1 MRRLFLIL
9 SIIFAI
15 PAFIFLTKPGMY
27 WNMHDDMQMIRQLE
41 MEKCLKD
48 GQIPCRWTPDLGYG
62 YGYPL
67 FNFYPPMP
75 YFVGQ
80 VYRTIGLSYIATV
93 RWTAITQF
101 VLAAVF
107 MYLLAESIFGP
118 VGGLISSVFY
128 TYAPYHFLNIYIRG
142 AMNEAWAA
150 VFFPLVLY
158 LIKRLIDSNR
168 NIFVFLIGLAFAGL
182 MLSHNPMVLIFS
194 PVVVTWSLF
203 WLYQKHHLEIS
214 KAIPSLVKLFL
225 SAVLA
230 FSLAAFFT
238 LPVLFE
244 TKYVQIDS
252 MFSGYYNFSIHFTSL
267 KQLFVSNLWN
277 DGPSVWGQE
286 DGMSFAVGYV
296 HWILSLIIVAWSGI
310 LLIRSSKNR
319 SQFLLIFLI
328 GLMAFFSAF
337 MTHERSTFIWLI
349 LTPIQ
354 KIQFP
359 WRFLNITSLLTSLT
373 VGSLPFILRTRLGAF
388 KTYLLSILTIV
399 LVIVVNYRYTKPIH
413 SGPVTDSQ
421 KFSGLAWTNQITSG
435 IYDYLPKT
443 AQKAATGPAS
453 EFVDSVSP
461 STTVFKTSGVKR
473 GSDWLFGNINL
484 SQESDVTISQLAF
497 PNFKVVNNGLEAS
510 YKIEP
515 TLGRIVLHLPAGNN
529 QVYIKLQNTP
539 VRVISNIVSL
549 SGWLITISYFFS
561 FIWKKKLSKK

>member
-9 SIIFAI
+9 SILFAM

-80 VYRTIGLSYIATV
+80 VFRTLGLSYIATV

-101 VLAAVF
+101 VLAAAF
-107 MYLLAESIFGP
+107 MYLLAESVFGP
-118 VGGLISSVFY
+118 TGGLIASVFY

-150 VFFPLVLY
+150 VFFPLILY
-158 LIKRLIDSNR
+158 LIKKLIDTNK
-168 NIFVFLIGLAFAGL
+168 NVFLFLTSIAVTGL

-194 PVVVTWSLF
+194 PVAVIWSLF
-203 WLYQKHHLEIS
+203 WLYQKYRLDIP
-214 KAIPSLVKLFL
+214 KAVPAITKLFL

-267 KQLFVSNLWN
+267 RQLFISNLWN
-277 DGPSVWGQE
+277 DGPSVWGQG
-286 DGMSFAVGYV
+286 DGMSFAVGYL
-296 HWILSLIIVAWSGI
+296 HWILSLIIVIWSGV
-310 LLIRSSKNR
+310 LLLRKSENR
-319 SQFLLIFLI
+319 HRFFLVFLI
-328 GLMAFFSAF
+328 GLMSFFSAF
-337 MTHERSTFIWLI
+337 MTHERSVSIWLL

-373 VGSLPFILRTRLGAF
+373 VGSLPFILRTKLGTL
-388 KTYLLSILTIV
+388 KTYLISFA
-399 LVIVVNYRYTKPIH
+399 VIISVIALNYRYTKPIH
-413 SGPVTDSQ
+413 SGPITDSQ

-453 EFVDSVSP
+453 EFIDAVSP
-461 STTVFKTSGVKR
+461 KEVVYKTSGVKR

-484 SQESDVTISQLAF
+484 SQESDVTISQLDF
-497 PNFKVVNNGLEAS
+497 PNFKVINNGLEIG
-510 YKIEP
+510 YKVEP

-539 VRVISNIVSL
+539 IRMISNIISL
-549 SGWLITISYFFS
+549 SGWLIVVSYFFS
-561 FIWKKKLSKK
+561 FIWKKKLLKK